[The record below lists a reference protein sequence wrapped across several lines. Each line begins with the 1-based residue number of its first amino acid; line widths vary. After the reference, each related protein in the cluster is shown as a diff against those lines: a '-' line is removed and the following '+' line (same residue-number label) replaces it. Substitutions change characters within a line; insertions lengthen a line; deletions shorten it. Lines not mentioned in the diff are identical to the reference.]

1 MCVCT
6 VSIDS
11 AGNLAGKRL
20 SSTEKPVLSGTKQK
34 KNALAAGHSP
44 NTAKAM
50 GRAAAQEV
58 ARQIDAGLLK
68 EETAEDV
75 D

>member
-1 MCVCT
+1 MICWVPCRKT
-6 VSIDS
+6 TF
-11 AGNLAGKRL
+11 KHRKT
-20 SSTEKPVLSGTKQK
+20 SSEWNKAKKQ
-34 KNALAAGHSP
+34 ALAAGHGPS
-44 NTAKAM
+44 TAKAM

-75 D
+75 G

>member
-1 MCVCT
+1 
-6 VSIDS
+6 
-11 AGNLAGKRL
+11 
-20 SSTEKPVLSGTKQK
+20 
-34 KNALAAGHSP
+34 LAAGHSP

>member
-1 MCVCT
+1 
-6 VSIDS
+6 
-11 AGNLAGKRL
+11 
-20 SSTEKPVLSGTKQK
+20 
-34 KNALAAGHSP
+34 LAAGHSP

-50 GRAAAQEV
+50 GRAAAQEA

-68 EETAEDV
+68 EPAENV

>member
-1 MCVCT
+1 MEQ
-6 VSIDS
+6 S
-11 AGNLAGKRL
+11 
-20 SSTEKPVLSGTKQK
+20 K

-58 ARQIDAGLLK
+58 ARQMDAGLLK
-68 EETAEDV
+68 EEAAEDV